1 MTDPW
6 LLGAAAAASVIS
18 MTLVWLLSLALRNAG
33 IVDVFWG
40 LGFTIL
46 VVLSAWL
53 GSGDAG
59 RSALT
64 LALVAVWGVRLAAHI
79 GWRSRGKPE
88 DFRYQE
94 FRRNAGQAFWW
105 RSYFTVFLLQ
115 GGVMWVVA
123 LPLLAALGASHP
135 PVFGVW
141 DVVAVVLWVVGF
153 AFEAGGDLQ
162 LARFKAN
169 PANRGR
175 VLSSGFWGLT
185 RHPNYFGDAL
195 VWWGFG
201 CLGLA
206 VGAWWALIGPVVMTF
221 LLWRVSGVAM
231 LERSMVDTKPGYREY
246 VESTPAF
253 LPRIPGLRRRG

>member
-1 MTDPW
+1 MSDIG
-6 LLGAAAAASVIS
+6 LLGVAAAAIVVS
-18 MTLVWLLSLALRNAG
+18 MTLIWLLSLALRNAG

-40 LGFTIL
+40 LGFT
-46 VVLSAWL
+46 VLAGLGVWL
-53 GSGDAG
+53 TSGDPG

-64 LALVAVWGVRLAAHI
+64 LTLVAVWGVRLAAHI

-94 FRRNAGQAFWW
+94 FRRNAGSAFWW
-105 RSYFTVFLLQ
+105 HSYFTVFMLQ

-123 LPLLAALGASHP
+123 LPLMAALSSPQPPAVGA
-135 PVFGVW
+135 W
-141 DVVAVVLWVVGF
+141 DVLAVVLWIAGF

-162 LARFKAN
+162 LARFKSK

-195 VWWGFG
+195 IWWGFG

-206 VGAWWALIGPVVMTF
+206 VGAWWALISPIVMTF

-231 LERSMVDTKPGYREY
+231 LERTMVDTKPGYREY
-246 VESTPAF
+246 VDSTPAF